1 MLETRLGSP
10 TASGQVLHEC
20 GVLSLRVS
28 ETMLQQL
35 SVQNLVLFESL
46 EMEFGEGL
54 GVLTGETGAG
64 KSVIFY
70 AIGLLLGGRASAESI
85 RDGAE
90 QGSVTGVFE
99 PRGEVRARIARKLE
113 DAGMPAADTLI
124 VRRVLSRQGR
134 HRAWLNE
141 IPTTLSFI
149 EDIVGEMMEIVGQ
162 HQHLSLVRED
172 AQRALID
179 RWADPGDCAVQMRSA
194 YGAWRDAVR
203 ERRKLEA
210 AREERVERLEFAKF
224 QCQEIEALELKEGEY
239 ELLEAQLKR
248 ARYAEK
254 IRHAQAGAQNALYRR
269 EGAAVE
275 RIGEACAELRKLM
288 DFDPA
293 YAELV
298 ERLETAE
305 AMVSDIFYELES
317 REDDLDDMQ
326 DVDSLE
332 SRHQELRV
340 AMRRFATDEAGLL
353 ERYASLTEEIE
364 HLENLSERMD
374 EIDAL
379 VERTYAHAAQCADA
393 LDAVRRNAARGF
405 FAEVAEALSHLEMS
419 GATLEWPEDHEAGER
434 RLSAHGWDNV
444 GILFS
449 ANKGERLQPLGKV
462 ASGGELSRLL
472 LAVKSVMM
480 ERDPVSLCLF
490 DEVDTGL
497 GGQAAVA
504 MGQMMREVSA
514 QRQVLAITHLAQIA
528 ACADHHHVV
537 EKRVDEG
544 RTVSSTRTLDL
555 DEREREIARM
565 LGGHAQMDASL
576 AHARA
581 MLST

>member
-1 MLETRLGSP
+1 MAAWAPRYG
-10 TASGQVLHEC
+10 ASG
-20 GVLSLRVS
+20 GAISRGVS

-35 SVQNLVLFESL
+35 SVHNLVLFETL
-46 EMEFGEGL
+46 DMEFNEGL

-70 AIGLLLGGRASAESI
+70 AIGLLLGGRASSDSI
-85 RDGAE
+85 REGAE

-149 EDIVGEMMEIVGQ
+149 EEIVGEMMEIVGQ

-179 RWADPGDCAVQMRSA
+179 RWADPGDLATQMRDA
-194 YGAWRDAVR
+194 HGVWRDALR
-203 ERRKLEA
+203 EKRALEE

-224 QCQEIEALELKEGEY
+224 QCQEIGALQLKEGEY
-239 ELLEAQLKR
+239 EQLETQLKR
-248 ARYAEK
+248 VRHAEK
-254 IRHAQAGAQNALYRR
+254 FRAGQALAQNALYRSD
-269 EGAAVE
+269 GAAIE
-275 RIGEACAELRKLM
+275 RIGEACAELRKLA
-288 DFDPA
+288 DLDE
-293 YAELV
+293 ELHELI
-298 ERLETAE
+298 ERLEAAE
-305 AMVSDIFYELES
+305 AMVSDVFYELEA
-317 REDDLDDMQ
+317 REDDLGFGEDLDA
-326 DVDSLE
+326 LE

-340 AMRRFATDEAGLL
+340 AMRRFATDEAGLI
-353 ERYASLTEEIE
+353 ERYASLKQEIQQ
-364 HLENLSERMD
+364 LENLSERMD

-379 VERTYAHAAQCADA
+379 VARRYQEAAACADA
-393 LDAVRRNAARGF
+393 LDRVRRSAARSF
-405 FAEVAEALSHLEMS
+405 FEQVAAGLARLEMS
-419 GATLEWPEDHEAGER
+419 GATLVWPEDDDASRHKLTAY
-434 RLSAHGWDNV
+434 GWDNI

-449 ANKGERLQPLGKV
+449 ANEGERPQPLGKV

-472 LAVKSVMM
+472 LAVKNVMM

-490 DEVDTGL
+490 DEVDTGI

-504 MGQMMREVSA
+504 MGQMLREVA
-514 QRQVLAITHLAQIA
+514 QQRQVLAITHLAQIA

-537 EKRVDEG
+537 EKRVDDG

-565 LGGHAQMDASL
+565 LGGHAQTDASL

-581 MLST
+581 MLAT

>member
-1 MLETRLGSP
+1 MAAWAPRYGS
-10 TASGQVLHEC
+10 SG
-20 GVLSLRVS
+20 GAISRGVS

-35 SVQNLVLFESL
+35 SLHNLVLFEAL
-46 EMEFGEGL
+46 DMEFNEGL

-70 AIGLLLGGRASAESI
+70 AIGLLLGGRASSDSI
-85 RDGAE
+85 REGAE

-149 EDIVGEMMEIVGQ
+149 EEIVGEMMEIVGQ

-179 RWADPGDCAVQMRSA
+179 RWADPGDLSTQMREA
-194 YGAWRDAVR
+194 HGVWRDALR
-203 ERRKLEA
+203 EKRALEE

-224 QCQEIEALELKEGEY
+224 QCQEIGALQLKEGEY
-239 ELLEAQLKR
+239 EQLETQLKR
-248 ARYAEK
+248 VRHAEK
-254 IRHAQAGAQNALYRR
+254 FRAGQALAQNALYRSD
-269 EGAAVE
+269 GAAIE
-275 RIGEACAELRKLM
+275 RIGEACAELRKLA
-288 DFDPA
+288 DLDE
-293 YAELV
+293 ELHELI
-298 ERLETAE
+298 ERLEAAE
-305 AMVSDIFYELES
+305 AMVSDVFYELEA
-317 REDDLDDMQ
+317 REDDLGFGEDLDA
-326 DVDSLE
+326 LE

-340 AMRRFATDEAGLL
+340 AMRRFATDEAGLI
-353 ERYASLTEEIE
+353 ERYASLKQEIQQ
-364 HLENLSERMD
+364 LENLSERMD

-379 VERTYAHAAQCADA
+379 VARRYQEAAACADA
-393 LDAVRRNAARGF
+393 LDRVRRSAARSF
-405 FAEVAEALSHLEMS
+405 FEQVAAGLARLEMS
-419 GATLEWPEDHEAGER
+419 GATLAWPEDDDASR
-434 RLSAHGWDNV
+434 PKLTAYGWDNI

-449 ANKGERLQPLGKV
+449 ANEGERPQPLGKV

-472 LAVKSVMM
+472 LAVKNVMM

-490 DEVDTGL
+490 DEVDTGI

-504 MGQMMREVSA
+504 MGQMLREVA
-514 QRQVLAITHLAQIA
+514 QQRQVLAITHLAQIA

-537 EKRVDEG
+537 EKRVDDG

-565 LGGHAQMDASL
+565 LGGHAQTDASL

-581 MLST
+581 MLAT

>member
-1 MLETRLGSP
+1 
-10 TASGQVLHEC
+10 
-20 GVLSLRVS
+20 
-28 ETMLQQL
+28 MLQQL
-35 SVQNLVLFESL
+35 SVHNLVLFETL
-46 EMEFGEGL
+46 DMEFNEGL

-70 AIGLLLGGRASAESI
+70 AIGLLLGGRASSDSI
-85 RDGAE
+85 REGAE

-149 EDIVGEMMEIVGQ
+149 EEIVGEMMEIVGQ

-179 RWADPGDCAVQMRSA
+179 RWADPGDLATQMRDA
-194 YGAWRDAVR
+194 HGVWRDALR
-203 ERRKLEA
+203 EKRALEE

-224 QCQEIEALELKEGEY
+224 QCQEIGALQLKEGEY
-239 ELLEAQLKR
+239 EQLETQLKR
-248 ARYAEK
+248 VRHAEK
-254 IRHAQAGAQNALYRR
+254 FRAGQALAQNALYRSD
-269 EGAAVE
+269 GAAIE
-275 RIGEACAELRKLM
+275 RIGEACAELRKLA
-288 DFDPA
+288 DLDE
-293 YAELV
+293 ELHELI
-298 ERLETAE
+298 ERLEAAE
-305 AMVSDIFYELES
+305 AMVSDVFYELEA
-317 REDDLDDMQ
+317 REDDLGFGEDLDA
-326 DVDSLE
+326 LE

-340 AMRRFATDEAGLL
+340 AMRRFATDEAGLI
-353 ERYASLTEEIE
+353 ERYASLKQEIQQ
-364 HLENLSERMD
+364 LENLSERMD

-379 VERTYAHAAQCADA
+379 VARRYQEAAACADA
-393 LDAVRRNAARGF
+393 LDRVRRSAARSF
-405 FAEVAEALSHLEMS
+405 FEQVAAGLARLEMS
-419 GATLEWPEDHEAGER
+419 GATLVWPEDDDASRHKLTAY
-434 RLSAHGWDNV
+434 GWDNI

-449 ANKGERLQPLGKV
+449 ANEGERPQPLGKV

-472 LAVKSVMM
+472 LAVKNVMM

-490 DEVDTGL
+490 DEVDTGI

-504 MGQMMREVSA
+504 MGQMLREVA
-514 QRQVLAITHLAQIA
+514 QQRQVLAITHLAQIA

-537 EKRVDEG
+537 EKRVDDG

-565 LGGHAQMDASL
+565 LGGHAQTDASL

-581 MLST
+581 MLAT